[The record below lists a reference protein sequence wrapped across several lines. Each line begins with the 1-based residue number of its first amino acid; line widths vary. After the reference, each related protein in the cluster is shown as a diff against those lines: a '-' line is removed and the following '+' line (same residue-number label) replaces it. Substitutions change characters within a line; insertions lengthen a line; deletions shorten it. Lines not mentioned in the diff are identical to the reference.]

1 MSEIDIV
8 APSKGIK
15 NQDVLSSAALTGI
28 IMFVLLT
35 WSKTLTDESLLSNYL
50 SEQVL
55 SFIAGALSYILTWLL
70 SLIRYELKLRDY
82 KRKFTKKINFINLLI
97 KDTTCDESTKELL
110 TIKKNLTIKAAKAI
124 AEDKT

>member
-1 MSEIDIV
+1 MSAIDIV

-82 KRKFTKKINFINLLI
+82 KRKFTKKVNFINLLI

-110 TIKKNLTIKAAKAI
+110 AIKKNLTIKAAKAI